1 MVVGAEAR
9 GAWGYA
15 PPGSPF
21 SLDLPGPSG
30 PHDGFWLPCPL
41 AMDTT
46 HPCSWPLLGGSE
58 GGGSGGGGSSP
69 GSSSCRGAGDFDVS
83 FGPPVPSG
91 GPPRTTLPPA
101 GISSGGVPGFM
112 ISTPSTL
119 SPHASSC
126 PSSVHRLN
134 SSQSSPSWASVSTYT
149 PSLVPSGS
157 MVMPRPEWTFTRMP
171 SSRTAMTTPS
181 TTQMSEVPSSLTRT
195 AKAVPFTEAV
205 AVGAGVKGFGAGR
218 TDIDG
223 AAQDV
228 QRGELL
234 GRGRSSGDEERRHDR
249 GHQRHA
255 PHEDPKAPPHHDAR
269 PPFLFLRSGG
279 SVGHG

>member
-205 AVGAGVKGFGAGR
+205 AVGVSTSNRLCESVRCVTRLNVFPPDCVP
-218 TDIDG
+218 TMSLDDPCE
-223 AAQDV
+223 V
-228 QRGELL
+228 
-234 GRGRSSGDEERRHDR
+234 SSSSVNSVSKSRRVTL
-249 GHQRHA
+249 
-255 PHEDPKAPPHHDAR
+255 PSKYSISAR
-269 PPFLFLRSGG
+269 PSDA
-279 SVGHG
+279 V